1 MRSTLTGCAGASR
14 SWSYTASST
23 RRRVSSDVC
32 ARSRCSYEAERRPIA
47 AHNVARSADPN
58 GSTRETADELHV
70 DLGGRIPHVWVRSAE
85 GRVSTLDLLSPGL
98 TLLTGP
104 DSVPSEAQAGG
115 GPPVAVRRLDAVS
128 ARAIGIRGRGALLVR
143 PDGTPARLW
152 THEATVAA

>member
-1 MRSTLTGCAGASR
+1 
-14 SWSYTASST
+14 
-23 RRRVSSDVC
+23 
-32 ARSRCSYEAERRPIA
+32 
-47 AHNVARSADPN
+47 
-58 GSTRETADELHV
+58 
-70 DLGGRIPHVWVRSAE
+70 VWVRSAE